1 MIDLFHRVIES
12 VTLLECLR
20 YAFMKRA
27 LLAVMLGTPMFA
39 LLGTMVVSNRMVFFS
54 DVLGH
59 SALTGVAIGVIMG
72 LMDPMWSTLA
82 FAVILAIGVNV
93 FRRTTHAA
101 NETVLGVFLA
111 TTVALGIV
119 ILSRGGGFA
128 KFSSY
133 LIGDIL
139 AVSPGQLVIMA
150 VLFVVVLAYW
160 AVAANG
166 LVLVSISPSLAR
178 SRGMSSFLIETSFA
192 VLLAVVV
199 TFSIRLVGILM
210 INSLLVL
217 PAAAARNLATN
228 VRSYTLWTVALS
240 MFSGFAG
247 LFASYYWGTA
257 SGATIVLFSAAFY
270 VLAAVC
276 GGWWRG
282 RAFARS

>member
-1 MIDLFHRVIES
+1 MIDLCHRVIES
-12 VTLLECLR
+12 ATVLECLK
-20 YAFMKRA
+20 YDFMKRA
-27 LLAVMLGTPMFA
+27 LLAVSLGTPMFA

-59 SALTGVAIGVIMG
+59 SALTGVAIGVILG
-72 LMDPMWSTLA
+72 LADPLWSTLV

-93 FRRTTHAA
+93 FRRATHAA
-101 NETVLGVFLA
+101 NDTVLGVFLA
-111 TTVALGIV
+111 TVVALGIV

-139 AVSPGQLVIMA
+139 AVTPQQLAILGILLA
-150 VLFVVVLAYW
+150 VVLAYW
-160 AVAANG
+160 VVAANG

-217 PAAAARNLATN
+217 PAAAARNLSCD
-228 VRSYTLWTVALS
+228 VRSYTLWTVGLS
-240 MFSGFAG
+240 LFSGFAG

-257 SGATIVLFSAAFY
+257 TGATIVLFSAAFY
-270 VLAAVC
+270 IVAAVC

-282 RAFARS
+282 RTLAQS